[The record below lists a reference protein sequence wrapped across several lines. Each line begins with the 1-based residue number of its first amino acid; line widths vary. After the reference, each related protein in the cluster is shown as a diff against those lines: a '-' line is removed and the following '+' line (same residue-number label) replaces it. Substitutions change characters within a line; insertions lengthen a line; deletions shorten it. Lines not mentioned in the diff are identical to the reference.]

1 MTKPPFFPGFDGLMT
16 LSRREGVDIRPTL
29 LRVLTDLY
37 VQADAH
43 SADEERQ
50 FIELT
55 SRLIDEVDD
64 ATRAAVRA
72 RLAIYPG
79 TPAEVLRKLG
89 LRPAASVSPVPLAR
103 EIPTASSAAATPV
116 KTPTEA
122 ELRLAS
128 NLSMQPK
135 DAAEIHEMFSRA
147 SASERAL
154 ILHNLQD
161 TPLRASAR
169 IPAARA
175 KRAVETLEMAAFAE
189 DVENF
194 TLELGEALIL
204 PWRVATQVVNDPG
217 GEPLACAARALD
229 MPSPVF
235 QRVLL
240 FLKPEI
246 GTSVQTVFR
255 LSRLY
260 DRLSERSALVMLAA
274 WRGSTMAVTRA
285 KFRPGLYDDERNRAR
300 ASIQHAPRRNRP
312 APAPSNARARKVR
325 PRNVKTAPDR
335 ENAALPGPRSRRS
348 RHRGRTGFPSRGVL
362 PRRLPGSGS
371 FEIGMKKRSIGLESS

>member
-37 VQADAH
+37 VQASAH

-50 FIELT
+50 FVELT

-72 RLAIYPG
+72 RLSIYPG
-79 TPAEVLRKLG
+79 TPAAVLKRLG
-89 LRPAASVSPVPLAR
+89 LKPSSSDQRMPIARVVAANLAAVAPPVPKA
-103 EIPTASSAAATPV
+103 
-116 KTPTEA
+116 PTEA
-122 ELRLAS
+122 ELRMAS
-128 NLSMQPK
+128 SLSMQPK
-135 DAAEIHEMFSRA
+135 DAAEIIDMFLRA
-147 SASERAL
+147 SASERAQ
-154 ILHNLQD
+154 ILHNLQE

-175 KRAVETLEMAAFAE
+175 KRAIETLEMAAFAA

-194 TLELGEALIL
+194 TLEVAETLIL
-204 PWRVATQVVNDPG
+204 PWQVAAQVVDDPG
-217 GEPLACAARALD
+217 GEPLACAAKALD
-229 MPSPVF
+229 MPSAAF

-240 FLKPEI
+240 FLKPEF
-246 GTSVQTVFR
+246 GSSVNTVYR

-274 WRGSTMAVTRA
+274 WRGSTMAVSRA
-285 KFRPGLYDDERNRAR
+285 KFRPALYDDERNHAR
-300 ASIQHAPRRNRP
+300 AAPSQTRPAVQPGSDTIVRAGSRGSGRNR
-312 APAPSNARARKVR
+312 
-325 PRNVKTAPDR
+325 
-335 ENAALPGPRSRRS
+335 
-348 RHRGRTGFPSRGVL
+348 
-362 PRRLPGSGS
+362 
-371 FEIGMKKRSIGLESS
+371 